1 MINSKSL
8 FSRSEIISPRL
19 AIEALRR
26 DAVFIWNVAVTGL
39 FVCFAGLAVAAALL
53 DLISIRH

>member
-8 FSRSEIISPRL
+8 FSRSEISPRL
-19 AIEALRR
+19 AIQALRR

-39 FVCFAGLAVAAALL
+39 FVCFAALAIAAALL